1 MKKIIAFYAIVCLF
15 LSCANPEEKKTEA
28 TTEPATTTTAA
39 AAPVDLPYKATYSSN
54 FTQDVPDAV
63 LKATMDS
70 YVFWTSGDMD
80 KLASLMGDSVT
91 VEMADGL
98 SKSFTNA
105 ELKAFWKTHRDSI
118 SNVSIEMEAWTKMH
132 SDKGDDIIA
141 TWYLEKDTY
150 KTGKVDSAYYH
161 DINLFKNGKMVYYS
175 TFKKPK
181 K

>member
-1 MKKIIAFYAIVCLF
+1 MKKILVLSALALTLF
-15 LSCANPEEKKTEA
+15 SCSSQEEKKTEA
-28 TTEPATTTTAA
+28 VAEPAPTPAA
-39 AAPVDLPYKATYSSN
+39 AIDLPYKAAYSSN

-70 YVFWTSGDMD
+70 YVHWTSGDMD

-98 SKSFTNA
+98 TKSFTNA

-118 SNVSIEMEAWTKMH
+118 TNVSIEMEAWNKMH

-150 KTGKVDSAYYH
+150 KNGAVDSAYYH